1 MSIYKTIL
9 VSLLVAIDV
18 AVAFTNTA
26 NAKYASRIT
35 NISAIL
41 ERRDICKIL
50 RPSLSQ
56 LPQLPQ
62 LSRPA
67 WAMNIGSGSN
77 GSDESNYTNNNS
89 VSTKTRA
96 RISDILDNIMT
107 NCKKNGKDAPE
118 ISIRNLQN
126 YCSTANIVKNKNTKA
141 LTLYFQH
148 CKYALLL
155 GKYST
160 YEIIEYAKNIER
172 NNIYY
177 AVDMKVSAEYKT
189 MLKNR
194 IQLNQMYYPKARDY
208 NNICYVIFQWR
219 FKKYEDGNLYIESCN
234 LIPPITL

>member
-18 AVAFTNTA
+18 ALAFTNT
-26 NAKYASRIT
+26 AKYASRIT

-50 RPSLSQ
+50 RPSL
-56 LPQLPQ
+56 PQLP
-62 LSRPA
+62 LSRPV
-67 WAMNIGSGSN
+67 WAMNIGNGG

-118 ISIRNLQN
+118 ISIRNLQH

-160 YEIIEYAKNIER
+160 YEIIEYVKNIER

-189 MLKNR
+189 MIKNR

-234 LIPPITL
+234 LIPPITLI

>member
-1 MSIYKTIL
+1 MSIYKTII

-18 AVAFTNTA
+18 AVAFTNT
-26 NAKYASRIT
+26 AKYASRIT

-50 RPSLSQ
+50 RPPSLPP
-56 LPQLPQ
+56 LTQ
-62 LSRPA
+62 LSRPV
-67 WAMNIGSGSN
+67 WAMNIGN
-77 GSDESNYTNNNS
+77 GSGGDESNYTNNNS

-96 RISDILDNIMT
+96 RISDILDNIMA
-107 NCKKNGKDAPE
+107 NCKKNGRDAPE
-118 ISIRNLQN
+118 ISIRNLQH

-177 AVDMKVSAEYKT
+177 TVDMKVSAEYKT
-189 MLKNR
+189 MIKNR

-219 FKKYEDGNLYIESCN
+219 FKKYEDGNLYIEGCN
-234 LIPPITL
+234 LIPPITLI

>member
-1 MSIYKTIL
+1 MSIYKTIIL
-9 VSLLVAIDV
+9 SLLVAIDV

-41 ERRDICKIL
+41 ERRDISKNRML
-50 RPSLSQ
+50 RP
-56 LPQLPQ
+56 
-62 LSRPA
+62 A
-67 WAMNIGSGSN
+67 CIMNNININNRNGS

-96 RISDILDNIMT
+96 RISDILDNIMA
-107 NCKKNGKDAPE
+107 NCKKNGRDAPE
-118 ISIRNLQN
+118 ISIRNLQH

-177 AVDMKVSAEYKT
+177 TVDMKVSAEYKT

-194 IQLNQMYYPKARDY
+194 IQFNQMYYPKARDY

-219 FKKYEDGNLYIESCN
+219 FKKYEDDNLYIESCN
-234 LIPPITL
+234 LIPPITLI

>member
-1 MSIYKTIL
+1 MSIYKTII

-41 ERRDICKIL
+41 ERRDISKNRML
-50 RPSLSQ
+50 RP
-56 LPQLPQ
+56 
-62 LSRPA
+62 A
-67 WAMNIGSGSN
+67 CIMNNININNRNGS

-96 RISDILDNIMT
+96 RISDILDNIMA
-107 NCKKNGKDAPE
+107 NCKKNGRDAPE
-118 ISIRNLQN
+118 ISIRNLQH

-177 AVDMKVSAEYKT
+177 TVDMKVSAEYKT

-219 FKKYEDGNLYIESCN
+219 FKKYEDDNLYIESCN
-234 LIPPITL
+234 LIPPITLI

>member
-9 VSLLVAIDV
+9 LSLIVAIDV
-18 AVAFTNTA
+18 ALAFTNT
-26 NAKYASRIT
+26 AKYASRIT

-50 RPSLSQ
+50 RP
-56 LPQLPQ
+56 P

-77 GSDESNYTNNNS
+77 DESNYTNNNS

-96 RISDILDNIMT
+96 RISDILDNIMA
-107 NCKKNGKDAPE
+107 NCKKNGRDAPE
-118 ISIRNLQN
+118 ISIRNLQH

-189 MLKNR
+189 MIKNR

-234 LIPPITL
+234 LIPPITLI

>member
-9 VSLLVAIDV
+9 VSLIVAIDV
-18 AVAFTNTA
+18 AVAFTNT
-26 NAKYASRIT
+26 AKYASRIT

-50 RPSLSQ
+50 RP
-56 LPQLPQ
+56 P

-77 GSDESNYTNNNS
+77 DESNYTNNNS

-118 ISIRNLQN
+118 ISIRNLQH

-160 YEIIEYAKNIER
+160 YEIIEYVKNIER

-189 MLKNR
+189 MIKNR
-194 IQLNQMYYPKARDY
+194 IQLNQMYDFHTHHHLNP
-208 NNICYVIFQWR
+208 
-219 FKKYEDGNLYIESCN
+219 S
-234 LIPPITL
+234 

>member
-9 VSLLVAIDV
+9 LSLLLAFD
-18 AVAFTNTA
+18 ATFAFTNMA
-26 NAKYASRIT
+26 NRIAIRIT
-35 NISAIL
+35 NISVIL
-41 ERRDICKIL
+41 DRRDIRKIL
-50 RPSLSQ
+50 RPSS
-56 LPQLPQ
+56 LPPL
-62 LSRPA
+62 
-67 WAMNIGSGSN
+67 AMNIRDGNDG
-77 GSDESNYTNNNS
+77 GDESNYTNNNS

-96 RISDILDNIMT
+96 RIDDILDNIMI
-107 NCKKNGKDAPE
+107 NCKKNGKNAPE

-160 YEIIEYAKNIER
+160 YEIIEYVKNIER
-172 NNIYY
+172 NNVYY

-189 MLKNR
+189 MLQNR

-208 NNICYVIFQWR
+208 NNVCYVIFRWR
-219 FKKYEDGNLYIESCN
+219 FKKYEDDNLYIESCN
-234 LIPPITL
+234 LIPPITLI

>member
-1 MSIYKTIL
+1 MSIYKTII

-18 AVAFTNTA
+18 AGAFTNTL
-26 NAKYASRIT
+26 KYASRIT
-35 NISAIL
+35 NISVIL
-41 ERRDICKIL
+41 ERGDICKIL
-50 RPSLSQ
+50 RPPLS
-56 LPQLPQ
+56 Q

-67 WAMNIGSGSN
+67 WAMNIGNGSD

-118 ISIRNLQN
+118 ISIRNLQH

-177 AVDMKVSAEYKT
+177 TVDMKVSAEYKT

-194 IQLNQMYYPKARDY
+194 IQLNQMYYPKVRDY

-234 LIPPITL
+234 LIPPITLI

>member
-18 AVAFTNTA
+18 AVAFTNT
-26 NAKYASRIT
+26 AKYASRIT

-50 RPSLSQ
+50 RPSLSP
-56 LPQLPQ
+56 LSLPQ

-77 GSDESNYTNNNS
+77 DESNYTNNNS

-118 ISIRNLQN
+118 ISIRNLQH

-160 YEIIEYAKNIER
+160 YEIIEYVKNIER

-189 MLKNR
+189 MIKNR

-234 LIPPITL
+234 LIPPINVI

>member
-1 MSIYKTIL
+1 MSIYKTFL
-9 VSLLVAIDV
+9 LSLIVAIDV
-18 AVAFTNTA
+18 AVAFTNT
-26 NAKYASRIT
+26 AKYASRIT

-50 RPSLSQ
+50 RP
-56 LPQLPQ
+56 P

-67 WAMNIGSGSN
+67 WTMNIGSGSN
-77 GSDESNYTNNNS
+77 DESNYTNNNS

-118 ISIRNLQN
+118 ISIRNLQH

-189 MLKNR
+189 MIKNR

-234 LIPPITL
+234 LIPPITLI

>member
-9 VSLLVAIDV
+9 LSLLVAIDV

-41 ERRDICKIL
+41 ERRDISKNRML
-50 RPSLSQ
+50 RP
-56 LPQLPQ
+56 
-62 LSRPA
+62 A
-67 WAMNIGSGSN
+67 CIMNNININNRNGSG
-77 GSDESNYTNNNS
+77 GDESNYTNNNS

-96 RISDILDNIMT
+96 RISDILDNIMA
-107 NCKKNGKDAPE
+107 NCKKNGRDAPE
-118 ISIRNLQN
+118 ISIRNLQH

-177 AVDMKVSAEYKT
+177 TVDMKVSAEYKT

-219 FKKYEDGNLYIESCN
+219 FKKYEDDNLYIESCN
-234 LIPPITL
+234 LIPPITLI